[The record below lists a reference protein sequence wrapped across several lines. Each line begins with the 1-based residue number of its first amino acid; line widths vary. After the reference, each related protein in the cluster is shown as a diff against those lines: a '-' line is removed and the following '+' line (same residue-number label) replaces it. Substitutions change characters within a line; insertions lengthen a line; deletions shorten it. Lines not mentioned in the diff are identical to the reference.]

1 MCVCVYVCTQW
12 NTTQLW
18 KEWNN
23 VFCSNIPATR
33 GFPSGAMQEMPESG
47 VRSPDQE
54 DHVGEGMATH
64 SSVLQLEIVIVTE
77 GSQTEKDKYMTSI
90 ICEIS
95 LSLSLSL
102 YIYIYIYALTH
113 THTRELIYKTEIDL
127 QT

>member
-1 MCVCVYVCTQW
+1 
-12 NTTQLW
+12 
-18 KEWNN
+18 
-23 VFCSNIPATR
+23 
-33 GFPSGAMQEMPESG
+33 MQEMPESG
-47 VRSPDQE
+47 VRSLDQE

-102 YIYIYIYALTH
+102 YIYIYALTH